1 VILERGRRAS
11 IADLQ
16 WRADWIRMRTIDLI
30 DIAGSG
36 HYSSVYSCAELFA
49 ALYYRTLRLDP
60 DQPAWPDRDRFVMG
74 KGHAAIG
81 QYPILAD
88 LGFYPE
94 SALDDYARL
103 GSAFGDHPDMRKIPG
118 IDFSSG
124 SIGHNLSVAVGMA
137 LGGRKQGRD
146 FRAFAMIG
154 DGELHEG
161 QVWEGAMA
169 GANFKLGNLVCILD
183 ENQMCLDGYV
193 NDVMRIEPIRAKW
206 EAFGWNVVP
215 IDGHDVT
222 AVVDAFDNLPDPRSD
237 TPTLIHART
246 RKGAGVSFMD
256 LSLHWHLGYL
266 GPADREAARAEIQA
280 RMDARE
286 AVR

>member
-1 VILERGRRAS
+1 MILERGRTAS
-11 IADLQ
+11 IAELQ

>member
-1 VILERGRRAS
+1 MTLERGRPA
-11 IADLQ
+11 IHAEVQ
-16 WRADWIRMRTIDLI
+16 WRAEWIRMRTIDLI

-36 HYSSVYSCAELFA
+36 HYSSVYSCAEIFSV
-49 ALYYRTLRLDP
+49 LYYHVMRLRPDDP
-60 DQPAWPDRDRFVMG
+60 GWADRDRFVMG

-88 LGFYPE
+88 LGYFPE

-124 SIGHNLSVAVGMA
+124 SIGHNLSVAVGMSLA
-137 LGGRKQGRD
+137 GRKQGRD
-146 FRAFAMIG
+146 FRAFALIG

-161 QVWEGAMA
+161 QVWEAAMA

-183 ENQMCLDGYV
+183 ANQMCLDGYV
-193 NDVMRIEPIRAKW
+193 NDVMSVEPIRAKW
-206 EAFGWNVVP
+206 EAFGWQVVSV
-215 IDGHDVT
+215 DGHDVE
-222 AVVDAFDNLPDPRSD
+222 ALVEAFDTLPDPSSP
-237 TPTLIHART
+237 TPTLIHAGT

-266 GPADREAARAEIQA
+266 GPADRESARAEIQA
-280 RMDARE
+280 RMDELEVSR
-286 AVR
+286 

>member
-1 VILERGRRAS
+1 MILERGRTAS

-36 HYSSVYSCAELFA
+36 HYSSVYSCAELLA
-49 ALYYRTLRLDP
+49 ALYYRALRLDP
-60 DQPAWPDRDRFVMG
+60 DQPAWRDRDRFVMG

-193 NDVMRIEPIRAKW
+193 NDVMRVEPIRAKW

-237 TPTLIHART
+237 IPTLIHART
-246 RKGAGVSFMD
+246 RKGAGVTFMD

>member
-1 VILERGRRAS
+1 MTLERGREVS
-11 IADLQ
+11 DDDIA

-36 HYSSVYSCAELFA
+36 HYSSVYSCAEIFA
-49 ALYYRTLRLDP
+49 MLYYRVLRLRP
-60 DQPAWPDRDRFVMG
+60 EEPRWADRDRFVMG

-137 LGGRKQGRD
+137 LGARKQKRD

-161 QVWEGAMA
+161 QVWEAAMA
-169 GANFKLGNLVCILD
+169 GANFELGNVICILD
-183 ENQMCLDGYV
+183 ENQMCLDGYA

-206 EAFGWNVVP
+206 EAFGWNVLTV
-215 IDGHDVT
+215 DGHDVAQLRST
-222 AVVDAFDNLPDPRSD
+222 FDALPPPDST
-237 TPTLIHART
+237 TPTLVHAKT

-266 GPADREAARAEIQA
+266 GPEDREIARAEIRE
-280 RMDARE
+280 RMDRLE
-286 AVR
+286 ATR

>member
-1 VILERGRRAS
+1 MILERGRPAS

-49 ALYYRTLRLDP
+49 VLYYRTLRLDP
-60 DQPAWPDRDRFVMG
+60 NQPAWPDRDRFVMG

-137 LGGRKQGRD
+137 LGGRKRGRD

-206 EAFGWNVVP
+206 EAFGWNVVA

-222 AVVDAFDNLPDPRSD
+222 AVVKAFDNLPDPGSD

-266 GPADREAARAEIQA
+266 GPTDREAARAEIQA